1 MHFGELFSA
10 KLTSISSAGIHRPEK
25 NTVLRSIEG
34 SSFKFAKRL
43 RWGEDRCEYALYAAC
58 SERPVLI
65 VSVRMFAFLDEKLT
79 FKKSSAL
86 FFTSVPSA
94 AETA

>member
-1 MHFGELFSA
+1 MI
-10 KLTSISSAGIHRPEK
+10 KYQIRK
-25 NTVLRSIEG
+25 TVTLGRG
-34 SSFKFAKRL
+34 Q
-43 RWGEDRCEYALYAAC
+43 CEYALYAAC

-86 FFTSVPSA
+86 FFTSVLSA

>member
-1 MHFGELFSA
+1 MLA
-10 KLTSISSAGIHRPEK
+10 KLTNDSSAGIRRLDSIPFCA
-25 NTVLRSIEG
+25 VSIEWMI
-34 SSFKFAKRL
+34 KFQIRKTVTL
-43 RWGEDRCEYALYAAC
+43 RRGQCEYALYAAC

-86 FFTSVPSA
+86 LFTSVPSA
-94 AETA
+94 PETA